1 VSIDTT
7 GPDCFHLS
15 EARGLLEMTVDLGED
30 IATGDLLERIWSTD
44 RAGAPPQEFRSR
56 ASGILAARHFP
67 GLMAPSDCLAV
78 VAAVA

>member
-1 VSIDTT
+1 MSIGTT

-15 EARGLLEMTVDLGED
+15 EARRLLEMTVDLGED

-56 ASGILAARHFP
+56 ASGILSARHFP
-67 GLMAPSDCLAV
+67 GLMAPGDCLAV